1 VRRAGAY
8 GSQQASEGAGSR
20 PAIASGTVGRV
31 SAESNAELVRRFHA
45 ELLSARDP
53 ALVDAFFAEDF
64 VSHNNP
70 PGFPPGREGVKRFF
84 ATFRD
89 AFPDVTVAI
98 DELVADGERVA
109 VATTFAGTHSGELM
123 GIAPTGRRVSVTGI
137 DIVRVAGGRIVEH
150 RGLTDIVGLVR
161 QLTE

>member
-1 VRRAGAY
+1 MSAGA
-8 GSQQASEGAGSR
+8 
-20 PAIASGTVGRV
+20 
-31 SAESNAELVRRFHA
+31 NAELVRRFHA

-53 ALVDAFFAEDF
+53 AVVDAFFAEDF

-70 PGFPPGREGVKRFF
+70 PGFPAGRDGVKRFF
-84 ATFRD
+84 EMFRD

-98 DELVADGERVA
+98 DELVADGDRVA

-137 DIVRVAGGRIVEH
+137 DIVRVVGGRIAEH
-150 RGLTDIVGLVR
+150 RGLTDIVGLMR